1 MVMIVETSSN
11 QLFDE
16 RPADGIDHAWIGTEV
31 KRVKGGGYAPKANAR
46 PILVRKAGSRVIDS
60 SNAPDPRDPRPD
72 HEMIGRNGIFRDHNC
87 SCCKDG
93 KRTCVSGNPRNCSFL
108 HARND

>member
-11 QLFDE
+11 QLFDV

-46 PILVRKAGSRVIDS
+46 PILAAPAAQKAR
-60 SNAPDPRDPRPD
+60 PRRP
-72 HEMIGRNGIFRDHNC
+72 MRPGGLGLLGWRR
-87 SCCKDG
+87 
-93 KRTCVSGNPRNCSFL
+93 
-108 HARND
+108 

>member
-1 MVMIVETSSN
+1 VGIHRASEGVMVMIVETSSN
-11 QLFDE
+11 QLFDV

-46 PILVRKAGSRVIDS
+46 PILVRKAGSRVTDS

-72 HEMIGRNGIFRDHNC
+72 HEMIETTEP
-87 SCCKDG
+87 S
-93 KRTCVSGNPRNCSFL
+93 
-108 HARND
+108 ARRAVPAHSIEEYEDETE